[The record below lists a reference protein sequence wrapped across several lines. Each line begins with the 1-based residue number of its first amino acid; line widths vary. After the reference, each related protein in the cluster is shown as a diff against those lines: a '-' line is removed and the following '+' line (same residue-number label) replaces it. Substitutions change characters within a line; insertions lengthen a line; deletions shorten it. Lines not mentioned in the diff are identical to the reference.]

1 MIVSSMKGKN
11 MKWNK
16 FTIKTIAEAEDIIV
30 SSLMELGIE
39 GAEIEDNIP
48 LSEYEKSQM
57 FVDILPENPN
67 AGNDAYV
74 SFYIEDGQETEE
86 LLASVKAELASL
98 AEFMEVGECT
108 ITESQT
114 EDADWQ
120 NKWKEYFKQF
130 YVDDILIKPS
140 WEELKPEDE
149 GKMRIDIDPGT
160 AFGTGMHETTQLCIR
175 QIKKLITKD
184 TVMLDAGTGSGIL
197 SIAGIKLGA
206 SYALGTDLDPCAI
219 TAVAENMQANGISED
234 KYDVILGNLID
245 DKEVQDKVGY
255 EKYDLVCANILAEI
269 LVAMTPV
276 IPATMKK
283 GAYYVTSG
291 ILKEKEELVKDV
303 ILKSGLEVVEVT
315 YQNDWCSITAK
326 KA

>member
-1 MIVSSMKGKN
+1 MKGENKV
-11 MKWNK
+11 KWNK
-16 FTIKTIAEAEDIIV
+16 FTIKTIADAEDIIV

-48 LSEYEKSQM
+48 LTEYEKSQM

-67 AGNDAYV
+67 AGNEAYV
-74 SFYIEDGQETEE
+74 SFYIEDGQDTKE
-86 LLASVKAELASL
+86 LLESVKAELDSL
-98 AEFMEVGECT
+98 KEFMEVGECT

-175 QIKKLITKD
+175 QIKKLVTKD
-184 TVMLDAGTGSGIL
+184 TIMLDAGTGSGIL

-206 SYALGTDLDPCAI
+206 AYALGTDLDPCAI
-219 TAVAENMQANGISED
+219 TAVAENMQVNGIGED
-234 KYDVILGNLID
+234 QYDVILGNLID

-276 IPATMKK
+276 IPACMKK

-291 ILKEKEELVKDV
+291 ILKEKEEVVKEV
-303 ILKSGLEVVEVT
+303 IVKSGLTVEEVT
-315 YQNDWCSITAK
+315 YQGDWCSITAK
-326 KA
+326 KN

>member
-1 MIVSSMKGKN
+1 MKSETL
-11 MKWNK
+11 KWNK
-16 FTIKTIAEAEDIIV
+16 FTIKTISEAEDIII

-39 GAEIEDNIP
+39 GAEIEDNVP
-48 LSEYEKSQM
+48 LTDYEKSQM

-67 AGNDAYV
+67 AGNEAYV
-74 SFYIEDGQETEE
+74 SFYIEDGQDTEE
-86 LLASVKAELASL
+86 LLESVKAELASL
-98 AEFMEVGECT
+98 SEFMEVGECT

-120 NKWKEYFKQF
+120 NKWKEFFKQF

-140 WEELKPEDE
+140 WEPLKPEDE

-175 QIKKLITKD
+175 QIKKLMKKD
-184 TVMLDAGTGSGIL
+184 AVMLDAGCGSGIL
-197 SIAGIKLGA
+197 SIAGLKLGA
-206 SYALGTDLDPCAI
+206 SYALGTDLDPCAV
-219 TAVAENMQANGISED
+219 TAVEENMEVNGISKD

-245 DKEVQDKVGY
+245 DKAVQDKVGY

-269 LVAMTPV
+269 LVAMTPA
-276 IPATMKK
+276 IPATMKQ

-291 ILKEKEELVKDV
+291 ILKEKEELVKEAIV
-303 ILKSGLEVVEVT
+303 KAGLVVEEVT
-315 YQNDWCSITAK
+315 YQNDWCSITARK
-326 KA
+326 N

>member
-1 MIVSSMKGKN
+1 

-16 FTIKTIAEAEDIIV
+16 FTIKTISEAEDIIV
-30 SSLMELGIE
+30 SSLCELGIE

-48 LSEYEKSQM
+48 LTEYEKSQM

-67 AGNDAYV
+67 ASNDAYV
-74 SFYIEDGQETEE
+74 SFYIEDGQDTTEI
-86 LLASVKAELASL
+86 LQQVRAELASL
-98 AEFMEVGECT
+98 AEFMDVGECT

-120 NKWKEYFKQF
+120 NKWKEFFKQF

-140 WEELKPEDE
+140 WEPLRPEDE

-175 QIKKLITKD
+175 QIKKLVTKD

-197 SIAGIKLGA
+197 SIAAIKLGA
-206 SYALGTDLDPCAI
+206 SYALGTDLDPCCI
-219 TAVAENMQANGISED
+219 NAVAENMQVNGIPKE

-245 DKEVQDKVGY
+245 DKEVQEQVGY

-276 IPATMKK
+276 IPATMKQ
-283 GAYYVTSG
+283 GAHYVTSG
-291 ILKEKEELVKDV
+291 ILKEKEGLVTEAMVKAG
-303 ILKSGLEVVEVT
+303 LKVKEVT
-315 YQNDWCSITAK
+315 YQNDWCSITAVK
-326 KA
+326 P

>member
-1 MIVSSMKGKN
+1 

-86 LLASVKAELASL
+86 LLASVKEELASL

-175 QIKKLITKD
+175 QIKKLVTKD

-219 TAVAENMQANGISED
+219 TAVAENMQVNGISED

-315 YQNDWCSITAK
+315 YQNDWCSITAR

>member
-1 MIVSSMKGKN
+1 

-175 QIKKLITKD
+175 QIKKLVTKD

-219 TAVAENMQANGISED
+219 TAVAENMQANDISED

>member
-1 MIVSSMKGKN
+1 

-16 FTIKTIAEAEDIIV
+16 FTIKTVSDAEDIII

-39 GAEIEDNIP
+39 GAEIEDNVP
-48 LSEYEKSQM
+48 LTEYEKSQM

-67 AGNDAYV
+67 ASKDAYV
-74 SFYIEDGQETEE
+74 SFYIEDGQETEA
-86 LLASVKAELASL
+86 LLENVKAELASL
-98 AEFMEVGECT
+98 AEFMDVGECT

-120 NKWKEYFKQF
+120 NKWKEFFKQF

-140 WEELKPEDE
+140 WEPLKPEDE

-175 QIKKLITKD
+175 QIKKLIKKD
-184 TVMLDAGTGSGIL
+184 ALMLDAGCGSGIL

-206 SYALGTDLDPCAI
+206 AYAMGTDLDPCAV
-219 TAVAENMQANGISED
+219 TAVAENMEVNGIPKE
-234 KYDVILGNLID
+234 KYQVILGNLID
-245 DKEVQDKVGY
+245 DKTVQDQVGY

-269 LVAMTPV
+269 LVAMTPA
-276 IPATMKK
+276 IPATMKS

-291 ILKEKEELVKDV
+291 ILKEKEELVKDA
-303 ILKSGLEVVEVT
+303 IIKAGLVVEEVT
-315 YQNDWCSITAK
+315 YQNDWCSITARK
-326 KA
+326 K

>member
-175 QIKKLITKD
+175 QIKKLVTKD

-219 TAVAENMQANGISED
+219 TAVAENMQANDISED

>member
-86 LLASVKAELASL
+86 LLASVKEELASL

-219 TAVAENMQANGISED
+219 TAVAENMQANDISED

>member
-1 MIVSSMKGKN
+1 

-16 FTIKTIAEAEDIIV
+16 FTIKTIPEAEDIIV

-74 SFYIEDGQETEE
+74 SFYIEEGQETEE
-86 LLASVKAELASL
+86 LLASVKEELASL

-184 TVMLDAGTGSGIL
+184 AVVLDAGTGSGIL

-219 TAVAENMQANGISED
+219 TAVAENMQANNISED
-234 KYDVILGNLID
+234 RYDVILGNLID

-315 YQNDWCSITAK
+315 YQNDWCSITAR

>member
-1 MIVSSMKGKN
+1 MVFQSSMKGKN

-86 LLASVKAELASL
+86 LLASVKEELASL

-175 QIKKLITKD
+175 QIKKLMKKD
-184 TVMLDAGTGSGIL
+184 AVMLDAGTGSGIL

-219 TAVAENMQANGISED
+219 TAVAENMQANDISED

-245 DKEVQDKVGY
+245 DKEVQDKV
-255 EKYDLVCANILAEI
+255 
-269 LVAMTPV
+269 
-276 IPATMKK
+276 
-283 GAYYVTSG
+283 
-291 ILKEKEELVKDV
+291 EL
-303 ILKSGLEVVEVT
+303 
-315 YQNDWCSITAK
+315 
-326 KA
+326 

>member
-1 MIVSSMKGKN
+1 

-16 FTIKTIAEAEDIIV
+16 FTIKTIADAEDIIV
-30 SSLMELGIE
+30 STLMELGIE
-39 GAEIEDNIP
+39 GAEIEDNVP

-67 AGNDAYV
+67 AGNEAYV

-86 LLASVKAELASL
+86 LLKSVKEELASL

-108 ITESQT
+108 ITQSQT

-175 QIKKLITKD
+175 QIKKLVTKD

-206 SYALGTDLDPCAI
+206 SYALGTDLDPCAV
-219 TAVAENMQANGISED
+219 TAVEENMQVNGISED

-291 ILKEKEELVKDV
+291 ILKEKEELVKEAIV
-303 ILKSGLEVVEVT
+303 KSGLEVVEVT
-315 YQNDWCSITAK
+315 YQGDWCSITAK

>member
-1 MIVSSMKGKN
+1 

-86 LLASVKAELASL
+86 LLASVKEELASL

>member
-1 MIVSSMKGKN
+1 MKREKL
-11 MKWNK
+11 KWNK
-16 FTIKTIAEAEDIIV
+16 FTIKTISQAEDIIV
-30 SSLMELGIE
+30 SSLCELGIE

-48 LSEYEKSQM
+48 LTEYEKSQM

-67 AGNDAYV
+67 ASNDAYV
-74 SFYIEDGQETEE
+74 SFYIEDGQDTTEI
-86 LLASVKAELASL
+86 LQQVKEELASL

-120 NKWKEYFKQF
+120 NKWKEFFKQF

-140 WEELKPEDE
+140 WEPLKPEDE

-175 QIKKLITKD
+175 QIKKLVTKD

-206 SYALGTDLDPCAI
+206 AYALGTDLDPCCI
-219 TAVAENMQANGISED
+219 NAVAENMEVNGISKE

-245 DKEVQDKVGY
+245 DKNVQDQVGY

-276 IPATMKK
+276 IPATMKP
-283 GAYYVTSG
+283 GAHYVTSG
-291 ILKEKEELVKDV
+291 ILKEKEGVVTEAIIKAG
-303 ILKSGLEVVEVT
+303 LKVEEVT
-315 YQNDWCSITAK
+315 YQNDWCSITAVK
-326 KA
+326 P

>member
-1 MIVSSMKGKN
+1 MKRERL
-11 MKWNK
+11 KWNK
-16 FTIKTIAEAEDIIV
+16 FTIKTISEAEDIIV
-30 SSLMELGIE
+30 SSLCELGIE

-48 LSEYEKSQM
+48 LTEYEKSQM

-67 AGNDAYV
+67 ASNDAYV
-74 SFYIEDGQETEE
+74 SFYIEDGQDTTEI
-86 LLASVKAELASL
+86 LQQVRAELASL
-98 AEFMEVGECT
+98 AEFMDVGECT

-120 NKWKEYFKQF
+120 NKWKEFFKQF

-140 WEELKPEDE
+140 WEPLKPEDE

-175 QIKKLITKD
+175 QIKKLVTKD

-197 SIAGIKLGA
+197 SIAAIKLGA
-206 SYALGTDLDPCAI
+206 SYALGTDLDPCCI
-219 TAVAENMQANGISED
+219 NAVAENMQVNGIPKE

-245 DKEVQDKVGY
+245 DKEVQEQVGY

-276 IPATMKK
+276 IPATMKQ
-283 GAYYVTSG
+283 GAHYVTSG
-291 ILKEKEELVKDV
+291 ILKEKEGLVTEAMVKAG
-303 ILKSGLEVVEVT
+303 LKVEEVT
-315 YQNDWCSITAK
+315 YQNDWCSITAVK
-326 KA
+326 P

>member
-1 MIVSSMKGKN
+1 

-16 FTIKTIAEAEDIIV
+16 FTIKTVSEAEDIII

-39 GAEIEDNIP
+39 GAEIEDNVP
-48 LSEYEKSQM
+48 LTEYEKSQM

-67 AGNDAYV
+67 ASNDAYV
-74 SFYIEDGQETEE
+74 SFYIEDGQETEA
-86 LLASVKAELASL
+86 LLESVKAELASL

-120 NKWKEYFKQF
+120 NKWKEFFKQF

-140 WEELKPEDE
+140 WEPLKPEDE

-175 QIKKLITKD
+175 QIKKLIKKD
-184 TVMLDAGTGSGIL
+184 AVMLDAGCGSGIL
-197 SIAGIKLGA
+197 SIAGLKLGA
-206 SYALGTDLDPCAI
+206 SFAMGTDLDPCAV
-219 TAVAENMQANGISED
+219 TAVAENMEVNGIPKE
-234 KYDVILGNLID
+234 KYQVILGNLID
-245 DKEVQDKVGY
+245 DKAVQDQVGY

-269 LVAMTPV
+269 LVAMTPA
-276 IPATMKK
+276 IPATMKQ

-291 ILKEKEELVKDV
+291 ILKEKEELVKEAIV
-303 ILKSGLEVVEVT
+303 KAGLVVEEVT
-315 YQNDWCSITAK
+315 YQNDWCSITARK
-326 KA
+326 M

>member
-1 MIVSSMKGKN
+1 MSVSSMKGKN

-86 LLASVKAELASL
+86 LLASVKEELASL

>member
-1 MIVSSMKGKN
+1 MIERLGAKKL
-11 MKWNK
+11 KWNK
-16 FTIKTIAEAEDIIV
+16 FTIKTIADAEDIIV

-48 LSEYEKSQM
+48 LTEYEKSQM

-67 AGNDAYV
+67 AGNEAYV
-74 SFYIEDGQETEE
+74 SFYIEEGQDTSQ
-86 LLASVKAELASL
+86 LLEDVKAELASL

-108 ITESQT
+108 ITETQT

-140 WEELKPEDE
+140 WEPLKPEDE

-175 QIKKLITKD
+175 QIKKLVTKD

-219 TAVAENMQANGISED
+219 TAVAENMEVNGISEEY
-234 KYDVILGNLID
+234 YDVILGNLID
-245 DKEVQDKVGY
+245 DKEVQDTVGY
-255 EKYDLVCANILAEI
+255 EKYDLVCANILADI
-269 LVAMTPV
+269 LVEMTPV

-291 ILKEKEELVKDV
+291 ILREKEEIVKEAIV
-303 ILKSGLEVVEVT
+303 KAGLSVEEVT
-315 YQNDWCSITAK
+315 YQGDWCSITAK
-326 KA
+326 KN

>member
-1 MIVSSMKGKN
+1 

-16 FTIKTIAEAEDIIV
+16 FTIKTIADAEDIIV

-39 GAEIEDNIP
+39 GVEIEDSVP

-67 AGNDAYV
+67 GGKEAYV
-74 SFYIEDGQETEE
+74 SFYIEEDKDTEE
-86 LLASVKAELASL
+86 LLTSVKAELSSL

-114 EDADWQ
+114 EDTDWQ

-140 WEELKPEDE
+140 WEALKPEDE

-175 QIKKLITKD
+175 QIKKLVTKN

-197 SIAGIKLGA
+197 SIAAIKLGA
-206 SYALGTDLDPCAI
+206 AYALGTDLDPCAI
-219 TAVAENMQANGISED
+219 TAVAENMQVNGIDED

-245 DKEVQDKVGY
+245 DKEIQDKVGY

-276 IPATMKK
+276 IPAAMKK

-291 ILKEKEELVKDV
+291 ILKEKEELVKEA
-303 ILKSGLEVVEVT
+303 IIKSGLEVVEVT
-315 YQNDWCSITAK
+315 YQGDWCSITAK
-326 KA
+326 KV

>member
-1 MIVSSMKGKN
+1 

-16 FTIKTIAEAEDIIV
+16 FTIKTVSEAEDIII

-39 GAEIEDNIP
+39 GAEIEDNVP
-48 LSEYEKSQM
+48 LTEYEKSQM
-57 FVDILPENPN
+57 FVDILPENPD
-67 AGNDAYV
+67 ASNDAYV
-74 SFYIEDGQETEE
+74 SFYIEDGQETEA
-86 LLASVKAELASL
+86 LLESVKAELASL

-120 NKWKEYFKQF
+120 NKWKEFFKQF

-140 WEELKPEDE
+140 WEPLKPEDE

-175 QIKKLITKD
+175 QIKKLIKKD
-184 TVMLDAGTGSGIL
+184 AVMLDAGCGSGIL
-197 SIAGIKLGA
+197 SIAGLKLGA
-206 SYALGTDLDPCAI
+206 SFAMGTDLDPCAV
-219 TAVAENMQANGISED
+219 TAVAENMEVNGIPKE
-234 KYDVILGNLID
+234 KYQVILGNLID
-245 DKEVQDKVGY
+245 DKAVQDQVGY

-269 LVAMTPV
+269 LVAMTPA
-276 IPATMKK
+276 IPATMKQ

-291 ILKEKEELVKDV
+291 ILKEKEELVKEAIV
-303 ILKSGLEVVEVT
+303 KAGLVVEEVT
-315 YQNDWCSITAK
+315 YQNDWCSITARK
-326 KA
+326 M

>member
-1 MIVSSMKGKN
+1 

-16 FTIKTIAEAEDIIV
+16 FTIKTVAEAEDIIV

-39 GAEIEDNIP
+39 GAEIEDNVP

-74 SFYIEDGQETEE
+74 SFYIEDGQETKE
-86 LLASVKAELASL
+86 LLASVEAELASL
-98 AEFMEVGECT
+98 AEFMEVGDCT
-108 ITESQT
+108 ITRSQT

-175 QIKKLITKD
+175 QLKKLVKKD
-184 TVMLDAGTGSGIL
+184 TVMLDVGTGSGIL

-206 SYALGTDLDPCAI
+206 LYALGTDLDPCAI
-219 TAVAENMQANGISED
+219 TAVAENMQTNGIEKE
-234 KYDVILGNLID
+234 KYAVILGNLID
-245 DKEVQDKVGY
+245 DKAVQDKVGY
-255 EKYDLVCANILAEI
+255 EKYDIVCANILAEI
-269 LVAMTPV
+269 LVDMTPV
-276 IPATMKK
+276 IPAAMKK
-283 GAYYVTSG
+283 GAYYITSG
-291 ILKEKEELVKDV
+291 ILTEKEALVTEAV
-303 ILKSGLEVVEVT
+303 VKSGLKVVEVT
-315 YQNDWCSITAK
+315 YQGDWCSITAK
-326 KA
+326 KP

>member
-1 MIVSSMKGKN
+1 

-16 FTIKTIAEAEDIIV
+16 FTIKTVSEAEDIII

-39 GAEIEDNIP
+39 GAEIEDNVP
-48 LSEYEKSQM
+48 LTEYEKSQM

-67 AGNDAYV
+67 ASNDAYV
-74 SFYIEDGQETEE
+74 SFYIEDGQETEA
-86 LLASVKAELASL
+86 LLESVKAELASL

-120 NKWKEYFKQF
+120 NKWKEFFKQF

-140 WEELKPEDE
+140 WEPLKPEDE

-160 AFGTGMHETTQLCIR
+160 AFGTGMHETTQLCIH
-175 QIKKLITKD
+175 QIKKLIKKD
-184 TVMLDAGTGSGIL
+184 AVMLDAGCGSGIL
-197 SIAGIKLGA
+197 SIAGLKLGA
-206 SYALGTDLDPCAI
+206 SFAMGTDLDPCAV
-219 TAVAENMQANGISED
+219 TAVAENMEANGIPKE
-234 KYDVILGNLID
+234 KYQVILGNLID
-245 DKEVQDKVGY
+245 DKAVQDQVGY

-269 LVAMTPV
+269 LVAMTPA
-276 IPATMKK
+276 IPATMKR

-291 ILKEKEELVKDV
+291 ILKEKEELVKEAIV
-303 ILKSGLEVVEVT
+303 KAGLVVEEVT
-315 YQNDWCSITAK
+315 YQNDWCSITARK
-326 KA
+326 M

>member
-86 LLASVKAELASL
+86 LLASVKEELASL

>member
-1 MIVSSMKGKN
+1 

-16 FTIKTIAEAEDIIV
+16 FTIKTIADAEDIIV
-30 SSLMELGIE
+30 STLMELGIE
-39 GAEIEDNIP
+39 GAEIEDNVP

-67 AGNDAYV
+67 AGNEAYV
-74 SFYIEDGQETEE
+74 SFYIEEGQETEE
-86 LLASVKAELASL
+86 LLKSVKEELASL

-108 ITESQT
+108 ITQSQT

-175 QIKKLITKD
+175 QIKKLVTKD

-206 SYALGTDLDPCAI
+206 SYALGTDLDPCAV
-219 TAVAENMQANGISED
+219 TAVEENMQVNGISED

-291 ILKEKEELVKDV
+291 ILKEKEELVKEAIV
-303 ILKSGLEVVEVT
+303 KSGLEVVEVT
-315 YQNDWCSITAK
+315 YQGDWCSITAK

>member
-1 MIVSSMKGKN
+1 MSVSSMKGKN

-219 TAVAENMQANGISED
+219 TAVAENMQANDISED

>member
-1 MIVSSMKGKN
+1 

-16 FTIKTIAEAEDIIV
+16 FTIKTVSEAEDIII

-39 GAEIEDNIP
+39 GAEIEDNVP
-48 LSEYEKSQM
+48 LTEYEKSQM

-67 AGNDAYV
+67 ASHDAYV
-74 SFYIEDGQETEE
+74 SFYIEDGQETEA
-86 LLASVKAELASL
+86 LLESVKAELASL

-120 NKWKEYFKQF
+120 NKWKEFFKQF

-140 WEELKPEDE
+140 WEPLKPEDE

-175 QIKKLITKD
+175 QIKKLIKKD
-184 TVMLDAGTGSGIL
+184 AVMLDAGCGSGIL
-197 SIAGIKLGA
+197 SIAGLKLGA
-206 SYALGTDLDPCAI
+206 SFAMGTDLDPCAV
-219 TAVAENMQANGISED
+219 TAVAENMEANGIPKE
-234 KYDVILGNLID
+234 KYQVILGNLID
-245 DKEVQDKVGY
+245 DKAVQDQVGY

-269 LVAMTPV
+269 LVAMTPA
-276 IPATMKK
+276 IPATMKR

-291 ILKEKEELVKDV
+291 ILKEKEELVKEAIV
-303 ILKSGLEVVEVT
+303 KAGLVVEEVT
-315 YQNDWCSITAK
+315 YQNDWCSITARK
-326 KA
+326 M

>member
-1 MIVSSMKGKN
+1 

-16 FTIKTIAEAEDIIV
+16 FTIKTIPEAEDIIV

-74 SFYIEDGQETEE
+74 SFYIEEGQETEE
-86 LLASVKAELASL
+86 LLASVKEELASL

-184 TVMLDAGTGSGIL
+184 AVVLDAGTGSGIL

-219 TAVAENMQANGISED
+219 TAVAENMQANNISED
-234 KYDVILGNLID
+234 RYDVILGNLID

-315 YQNDWCSITAK
+315 YQNDWCSITARK
-326 KA
+326 V

>member
-1 MIVSSMKGKN
+1 

-74 SFYIEDGQETEE
+74 SFYIEEGQETEE

-175 QIKKLITKD
+175 QIKKLVTKD

-219 TAVAENMQANGISED
+219 TAVAENMQANDISED

>member
-276 IPATMKK
+276 IPANMKK

>member
-1 MIVSSMKGKN
+1 

-16 FTIKTIAEAEDIIV
+16 FTIKTISEAEDIIV
-30 SSLMELGIE
+30 SSLCELGIE

-48 LSEYEKSQM
+48 LTEYEKSQM

-67 AGNDAYV
+67 ASNDAYV
-74 SFYIEDGQETEE
+74 SFYIEDGQDTTEI
-86 LLASVKAELASL
+86 LQQVRAELASL
-98 AEFMEVGECT
+98 AEFMDVGECT

-120 NKWKEYFKQF
+120 NKWKEFFKQF

-140 WEELKPEDE
+140 WEPLRPEDE

-175 QIKKLITKD
+175 QIKKLVTKD

-197 SIAGIKLGA
+197 SIAAIKLGA
-206 SYALGTDLDPCAI
+206 SYALGTDLDPCCI
-219 TAVAENMQANGISED
+219 NAVAENMQANGIPKE

-245 DKEVQDKVGY
+245 DKEVQEQVGY

-276 IPATMKK
+276 IPATMKQ
-283 GAYYVTSG
+283 GAHYVTSG
-291 ILKEKEELVKDV
+291 ILKEKEGLVTEAMVKAG
-303 ILKSGLEVVEVT
+303 LKVKEVT
-315 YQNDWCSITAK
+315 YQNDWCSITAVK
-326 KA
+326 P

>member
-219 TAVAENMQANGISED
+219 TAVAENMQANDISED

>member
-1 MIVSSMKGKN
+1 

-16 FTIKTIAEAEDIIV
+16 FTIKTIADAEDIIV

-39 GAEIEDNIP
+39 GAEIEDNVP

-67 AGNDAYV
+67 AGNEAYV
-74 SFYIEDGQETEE
+74 SFYIEDGEETEE
-86 LLASVKAELASL
+86 LLASVKEELASL
-98 AEFMEVGECT
+98 AEFMDVGECT

-175 QIKKLITKD
+175 QIKKLVTKD
-184 TVMLDAGTGSGIL
+184 TIMLDAGTGSGIL

-219 TAVAENMQANGISED
+219 TAVAENMQVNGIGED

-245 DKEVQDKVGY
+245 DKKVQDKVGY

-291 ILKEKEELVKDV
+291 ILKEKEELVKEAV
-303 ILKSGLEVVEVT
+303 IKSGLEVVEVT
-315 YQNDWCSITAK
+315 YQGDWCSITAK
-326 KA
+326 KL

>member
-1 MIVSSMKGKN
+1 L
-11 MKWNK
+11 KWNK
-16 FTIKTIAEAEDIIV
+16 FTIKTISEAEDIIV
-30 SSLMELGIE
+30 SSLCELGIE

-48 LSEYEKSQM
+48 LTEYEKSQM

-67 AGNDAYV
+67 ASNDAYV
-74 SFYIEDGQETEE
+74 SFYIEDGQDTTEI
-86 LLASVKAELASL
+86 LQQVRAELASL
-98 AEFMEVGECT
+98 AEFMDVGECT

-120 NKWKEYFKQF
+120 NKWKEFFKQF

-140 WEELKPEDE
+140 WEPLRPEDE

-175 QIKKLITKD
+175 QIKKLVTKD

-197 SIAGIKLGA
+197 SIAAIKLGA
-206 SYALGTDLDPCAI
+206 SYALGTDLDPCCI
-219 TAVAENMQANGISED
+219 NAVAENMQVNGIPKE

-245 DKEVQDKVGY
+245 DKEVQEQVGY

-276 IPATMKK
+276 IPATMKQ
-283 GAYYVTSG
+283 GAHYVTSG
-291 ILKEKEELVKDV
+291 ILKEKEGLVTEAMVKAG
-303 ILKSGLEVVEVT
+303 LKVKEVT
-315 YQNDWCSITAK
+315 YQNDWCSITAVK
-326 KA
+326 P

>member
-1 MIVSSMKGKN
+1 

-67 AGNDAYV
+67 AGNEAYV
-74 SFYIEDGQETEE
+74 SFYIEEGQETEQ
-86 LLASVKAELASL
+86 LLENVKAELASL
-98 AEFMEVGECT
+98 SEFMEVGECT

-175 QIKKLITKD
+175 QIKKLVTKD

-219 TAVAENMQANGISED
+219 TAVAENMQVNGISEEC
-234 KYDVILGNLID
+234 YDVILGNLID
-245 DKEVQDKVGY
+245 DKEVQDCVGY

-291 ILKEKEELVKDV
+291 ILKEKEEVVKEAIV
-303 ILKSGLEVVEVT
+303 KAGLAIEEVT
-315 YQNDWCSITAK
+315 YQGDWCSITARK
-326 KA
+326 K

>member
-1 MIVSSMKGKN
+1 

-74 SFYIEDGQETEE
+74 SFYIEEGQETEE

-175 QIKKLITKD
+175 QIKKLVTKD

-219 TAVAENMQANGISED
+219 TAVAENMQANDISED

-315 YQNDWCSITAK
+315 YQNDWCSITAR

>member
-219 TAVAENMQANGISED
+219 TAVAENMQANDISED

-315 YQNDWCSITAK
+315 YQGEWVSVTARK
-326 KA
+326 N